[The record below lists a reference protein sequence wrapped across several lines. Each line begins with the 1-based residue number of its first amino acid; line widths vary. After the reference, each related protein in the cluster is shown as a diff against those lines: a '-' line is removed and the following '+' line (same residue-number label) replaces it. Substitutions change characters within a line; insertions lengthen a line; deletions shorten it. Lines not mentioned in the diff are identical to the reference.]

1 MEGSGNKTKTRWWRQ
16 APTKRKIGRLS
27 FPLIII
33 IMMIIITQKKAFV
46 HVYIW
51 MVSLF
56 CFALYIAYILYR
68 RSKQT
73 NDHYHYVENKKKIM
87 FLFIFTYF
95 LSFSLTFFFIFTS
108 HKLNILW
115 IIRWNVI
122 RNIWN
127 MESLYR
133 RKKCN
138 KNDFLLCLNSFVNL
152 T

>member
-1 MEGSGNKTKTRWWRQ
+1 MVTKQKQGGGAKRQQNKNW
-16 APTKRKIGRLS
+16 APFIS
-27 FPLIII
+27 PYYYYYDDHHYA
-33 IMMIIITQKKAFV
+33 KKKLLCMS
-46 HVYIW
+46 IW

-56 CFALYIAYILYR
+56 CFALYITYILYR